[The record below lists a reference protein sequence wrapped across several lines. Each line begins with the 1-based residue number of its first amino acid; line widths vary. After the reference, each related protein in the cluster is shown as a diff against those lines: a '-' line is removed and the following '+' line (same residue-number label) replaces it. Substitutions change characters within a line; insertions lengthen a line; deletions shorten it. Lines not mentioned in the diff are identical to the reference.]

1 MEGINHRSLHSDHHH
16 PLGFLRSQRLSKPGF
31 QSHQPTGVRPLKK
44 ILLKHALPLLPLLLT
59 ACTSPRQQIPELPN
73 AVSSEQITCFHR
85 NLYTADGNSRGFAH
99 TDSVR
104 YPAYQHD
111 SARDYLL
118 STFREMGY
126 KASLDPFHFT
136 RFNAVYTNCANV
148 VAIKVGSPG
157 YRIHIIGAHYDTV
170 DAAHESVTRCPG
182 ADDNGS
188 GVAAM
193 LETARVIQHAQ
204 FRDTIVF
211 VAFDAEEK
219 GSYGP
224 GQKGS
229 PGALHFLKTY
239 TTDDPSTTADNCF
252 LRSAIAGMISI
263 DTIGYDNAGTPPYV
277 VIGRKNFRRSS
288 TGKHLENAIE
298 TSTGLIP
305 RQAFGYNQSDHM
317 PFQHAGI
324 DAVHLVEYD
333 FRKYWPEDEGTFIEN
348 PYYHTDADSIDS
360 PDYISYAYIT
370 EITKALTAYL
380 CEQALLIQ

>member
-1 MEGINHRSLHSDHHH
+1 MRKHL
-16 PLGFLRSQRLSKPGF
+16 FK
-31 QSHQPTGVRPLKK
+31 TA
-44 ILLKHALPLLPLLLT
+44 LLLLPLLLS
-59 ACTSPRQQIPELPN
+59 ACTSPPEQIATLPD
-73 AVSSEQITCFHR
+73 AVSVEHITRFHQA
-85 NLYTADGNSRGFAH
+85 LYTANGNSRGFTH
-99 TDSVR
+99 KGSVR
-104 YPAYQHD
+104 EPAYQHD

-126 KASLDPFHFT
+126 SASLDPFHFT

-148 VAIKVGSPG
+148 VAIKTGSPG
-157 YRIHIIGAHYDTV
+157 SRIHIIGAHYDTV
-170 DAAHESVTRCPG
+170 DAAHEPVTRCPG

-188 GVAAM
+188 GVAAL

-204 FRDTIVF
+204 FRDTIIF

-219 GSYGP
+219 GAYGP

-229 PGALHFLKTY
+229 PGAQHFLKTY
-239 TTDDPSTTADNCF
+239 TADDPSTAADNSF
-252 LRSAIAGMISI
+252 LRSAIAGMISV
-263 DTIGYDNAGTPPYV
+263 DMIGYDNAETPPYV

-317 PFQHAGI
+317 PFHHAGI

-333 FRKYWPEDEGTFIEN
+333 FRQYWPGDEGTFIEN

-360 PDYISYAYIT
+360 PDYIAYPYIA

-380 CEQALLIQ
+380 CEQAVLIP